1 MRQFNLEEYLK
12 NPNQKIVTRTGI
24 PVRIICTNR
33 KNEKYPIVALVQDS
47 NGNYEDTYYYTIN
60 GEWSK
65 GAINS
70 PDLLFVPEK
79 KEGWINIYKTPDGVS
94 HPIEIYT
101 SKEVA
106 EASAKNRGI
115 EPYYVA
121 TTKIEWEE

>member
-1 MRQFNLEEYLK
+1 MRQFNLEAYLK
-12 NPNQKIVTRTGI
+12 NPNQKIVTRTGN

-47 NGNYEDTYYYTIN
+47 NGNYEDTYHYTIN

-65 GAINS
+65 GAINP

-79 KEGWINIYKTPDGVS
+79 KEGWINIYKTPDEVTS
-94 HPIEIYT
+94 LSEIYT

-106 EASAKNRGI
+106 EASAKNCV
-115 EPYYVA
+115 YYIT

>member
-47 NGNYEDTYYYTIN
+47 TGNYEDTYHYTIN

-65 GAINS
+65 GAIN
-70 PDLLFVPEK
+70 PTDLLFVPEK

-94 HPIEIYT
+94 HPSEIYT

-106 EASAKNRGI
+106 EASAKNRV
-115 EPYYVA
+115 YYI
-121 TTKIEWEE
+121 TTIKIEWEEE